1 MDSSGHDP
9 GDTATP
15 TSGTPGSSAPEKTT
29 QVPESAEHFEN
40 VLRRLVIE
48 KEKSRAVPRAPLR

>member
-1 MDSSGHDP
+1 MDSSGQEP
-9 GDTATP
+9 GDTAAP
-15 TSGTPGSSAPEKTT
+15 TSGAPSPSAPDKTT